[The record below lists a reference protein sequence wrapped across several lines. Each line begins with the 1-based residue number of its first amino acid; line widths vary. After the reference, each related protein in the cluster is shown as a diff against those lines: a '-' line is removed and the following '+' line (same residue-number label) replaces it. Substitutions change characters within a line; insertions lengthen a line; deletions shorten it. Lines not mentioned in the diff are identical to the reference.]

1 MNTIE
6 YPYTVLPFRFKR
18 FRGGKLILINEVGQ
32 FEFVDSMTFEKYINY
47 ELDTKSSA
55 FLDLKGK
62 HFATDSDVAPIVELL
77 ATKYR
82 TRKAFLKN
90 STALHMM
97 VVTVRCNH
105 CCRYCHASS
114 EHPETAGWDMTP
126 TVAKKVVDMIFRTPS
141 PRIKIEFQGGEPLLN
156 WESVK
161 ETVTYA
167 EYVNKKA
174 KKALEFVLCTNL
186 TLMDEEMLPFIKDH
200 GILVSTSLDGPKDL
214 HDKNRILRGGG
225 SSYEV
230 FLDKLEL
237 TRKHLGAD
245 KVSALMTTS
254 KDSLNR
260 MTDVVDE
267 YVKRGIHGIFL
278 RALNP
283 YGFAKK
289 DGEVLGYAIKDFL
302 QSFKKTLDY
311 IIELNLKGTHFEEY
325 YTTLLL
331 SRILTPFSTGF
342 VDLQSPT
349 GAGLCGVM
357 YDFNG
362 DVYPSDEGRMLA
374 KTGDN
379 AFLMGNV
386 RKDDYANLFGGKTLR
401 SLVNKSC
408 VETLPGCSWC
418 AFQPY
423 CGADPVRNYSE
434 QGDVVGHRPT
444 SDFCKKHMGILK
456 HLFELIHLNEE
467 NTMDV
472 FWSWITKRPLE
483 EICSA

>member
-1 MNTIE
+1 LNGSLGAKTASFS
-6 YPYTVLPFRFKR
+6 T
-18 FRGGKLILINEVGQ
+18 
-32 FEFVDSMTFEKYINY
+32 TFEKFISYQI
-47 ELDTKSSA
+47 DTKSPA

-62 HFATDSDVAPIVELL
+62 HFVTDSDVVPIVDLL

-97 VVTVRCNH
+97 VVTIRCNH

-114 EHPETAGWDMTP
+114 EHPENAGWDMTP
-126 TVAKKVVDMIFRTPS
+126 TTAKKVVDMIFRTPS
-141 PRIKIEFQGGEPLLN
+141 PQIKIEFQGGEPLLN
-156 WESVK
+156 WETIK

-167 EYVNKKA
+167 EDKNKKA
-174 KKALEFVLCTNL
+174 KRNLEFVLCTNL
-186 TLMDEEMLPFIKDH
+186 TLVDEEMLFFMKDH
-200 GILVSTSLDGPKDL
+200 GIQVSTSLDGPRDL
-214 HDKNRILRGGG
+214 HDKNRVLRGGG

-230 FLDKLEL
+230 FLDKLAL
-237 TRKHLGAD
+237 TRRHLGD
-245 KVSALMTTS
+245 DSVSALMTTS
-254 KDSLNR
+254 TESLNR

-267 YVKRGIHGIFL
+267 YVRRGFRGAFL

-283 YGFAKK
+283 YGFAKR
-289 DGEVLGYAIKDFL
+289 DSEVLGYSIKDFL
-302 QSFKKTLDY
+302 QSYKKTLEY
-311 IIELNLKGTHFEEY
+311 IIHLNLKGTYFEEFFA
-325 YTTLLL
+325 TLLL

-342 VDLQSPT
+342 MDLQSPT

-379 AFLMGNV
+379 EFLMGNV
-386 RKDDYANLFGGKTLR
+386 RNDDYEEVFSGKTLR
-401 SLVNKSC
+401 NVVNKSC

-434 QGDVVGHRPT
+434 QGDIVGHRPT
-444 SDFCKKHMGILK
+444 SDFCKKHMGIMK
-456 HLFELIHLNEE
+456 HLFELVHLNEE
-467 NTMDV
+467 DTMDV
-472 FWSWITKRPLE
+472 FWSWMTRRPLE
-483 EICSA
+483 EVRGAQPCWTAT